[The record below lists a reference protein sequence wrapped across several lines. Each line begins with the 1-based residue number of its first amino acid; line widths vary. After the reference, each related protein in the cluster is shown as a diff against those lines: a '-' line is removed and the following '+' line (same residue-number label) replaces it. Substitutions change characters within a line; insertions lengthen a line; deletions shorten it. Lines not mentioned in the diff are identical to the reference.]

1 MNVTTLLALVSAGF
15 TEARRNRVT
24 VVLAVFAMTLILLT
38 TVMLNTT
45 VFTLDRAVT
54 NFGLGVMSVLL
65 VGLTIYLTV
74 GMLSRE
80 IEKRTLFLIISRP
93 VSRQLFVVG
102 RALGVGL
109 TLTVLLLLMA
119 AIYATQVALF
129 EVPPTWAM
137 AAAIGGLWIELMV
150 LASLGIFFSS
160 FAGQLVSGISVLG
173 LYFVGHLTP
182 DLFRW
187 SQRQA
192 GGLVSQLADVAYR
205 VLPNLDRFD
214 YRDDAAYALSVSGSE
229 FVATLVYGLA
239 WCAGLLTLAALIFSR
254 RDLK

>member
-1 MNVTTLLALVSAGF
+1 MNATALFALVVAGF

-24 VVLAVFAMTLILLT
+24 VVLGVFAATLILLT

-65 VGLTIYLTV
+65 VGLTVFLTV

-93 VSRQLFVVG
+93 VSRQAFVVG
-102 RALGVGL
+102 RALGVGA
-109 TLTVLLLLMA
+109 TLTVLLAVMA
-119 AIYATQVALF
+119 LFYATQVVLF

-137 AAAIGGLWIELMV
+137 VAAVGGLWVELMV

-160 FAGQLVSGISVLG
+160 FTGQLVAGISVLG
-173 LYFVGHLTP
+173 LYFIGHLTP
-182 DLFRW
+182 DLYRW

-192 GGLVSQLADVAYR
+192 GGLISDLAAIAFR

-214 YRDDAAYALSVSGSE
+214 YRDDAAYALTVNGAE
-229 FVATLVYGLA
+229 FAGTVVYGLA
-239 WCAGLLTLAALIFSR
+239 WCVALLTAAAFIFSR